1 MGIQTPKPISPQL
14 NRVSREIV
22 DSAYRIHN
30 HFGPGLLET
39 VYEKLLVHE
48 LEKRGLSVQRQVPV
62 DLEMDG
68 LKIDAGLR
76 LDLLVADEVI
86 VELKSVERF
95 LPVHS
100 AQLLSYLKL
109 SGKRLGLLV
118 NFNVASLKAGIKRMA
133 L

>member
-1 MGIQTPKPISPQL
+1 
-14 NRVSREIV
+14 
-22 DSAYRIHN
+22 
-30 HFGPGLLET
+30 
-39 VYEKLLVHE
+39 LLVHE